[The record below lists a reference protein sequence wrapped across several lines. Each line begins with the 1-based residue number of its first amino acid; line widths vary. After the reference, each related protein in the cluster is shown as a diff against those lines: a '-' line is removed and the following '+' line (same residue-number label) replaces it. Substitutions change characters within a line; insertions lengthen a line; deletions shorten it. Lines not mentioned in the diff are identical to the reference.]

1 MVPVSHTETSKGSVS
16 LCFAIGSLFDAQQ
29 ANILMSNDTPPRA
42 CLADFDFMTPVRDPA
57 QPMSCSAQLEGGTMT
72 FMSPELLAP
81 KKFGVENS
89 KSTTQA
95 DIYAFGL
102 VIFQVCEWDRGY
114 LPLNHIV
121 QVLTGEIPFRGV
133 QTGDLVLDVVR
144 GVRPTKPENASAI
157 GFSDSLW
164 GFVQRCWD
172 GDMNLRPEVGEVVK
186 QLERAAAD
194 WDGVM
199 PPSIGAEGVASA
211 SKESTLDSMK
221 YREFEDFDSP

>member
-1 MVPVSHTETSKGSVS
+1 VS

-42 CLADFDFMTPVRDPA
+42 CLAGFNFMTPVRDLA

-81 KKFGVENS
+81 KGFGMENS

-102 VIFQVCEWDRGY
+102 VIFQVREQDREY
-114 LPLNHIV
+114 MPFTYIV

-133 QTGDLVLDVVR
+133 RMGGLLAFKVVM
-144 GVRPTKPENASAI
+144 GARPTKPENASAI

-164 GFVQRCWD
+164 DFTQKFWHCDAKV
-172 GDMNLRPEVGEVVK
+172 RPKVGGVVT
-186 QLERAAAD
+186 QLERAVAD
-194 WDGVM
+194 WGRVM
-199 PPSIGAEGVASA
+199 SPFVEPKNIFTVSEKLVPS
-211 SKESTLDSMK
+211 DSMSNC
-221 YREFEDFDSP
+221 EFEVFVPP